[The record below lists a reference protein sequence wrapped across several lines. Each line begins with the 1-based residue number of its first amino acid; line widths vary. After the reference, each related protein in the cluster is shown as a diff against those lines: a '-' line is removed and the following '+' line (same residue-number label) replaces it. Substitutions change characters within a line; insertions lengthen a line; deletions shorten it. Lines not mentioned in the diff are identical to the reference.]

1 MEMWVMW
8 YTVTVYVGIAA
19 YKNYLR
25 SFILNALRRVIARR
39 FSIIGYIESN
49 ETADVLVFYDRNA
62 IKSLRLIRPFIH
74 HPLRRLRAELILT
87 YYDSKISYNAFM
99 KLYNT
104 TKYKLG
110 EVDVKHNNALEILV
124 RAAPQ
129 THTHEE

>member
-1 MEMWVMW
+1 
-8 YTVTVYVGIAA
+8 
-19 YKNYLR
+19 
-25 SFILNALRRVIARR
+25 
-39 FSIIGYIESN
+39 
-49 ETADVLVFYDRNA
+49 
-62 IKSLRLIRPFIH
+62 
-74 HPLRRLRAELILT
+74 
-87 YYDSKISYNAFM
+87 M